1 MTPKITDL
9 LGLFGTRKPVIG
21 VVHLPPLPGSP
32 LCRQSLEEL
41 VERALKDAET
51 LEEGGIDGVLV
62 ENYGDKPFR
71 KKVGPET
78 IATMSIIVEK
88 VVKSLSIPV
97 GVNILRSDCLAALA
111 VASVTGARF
120 IRCNVFTD
128 TLVTDQ
134 GIIEPCAWELMS
146 YRRMLGSRVMIFA
159 DILCKHAKPLVELSP
174 EESARNA
181 AYRGMADAI
190 ILTGRETGLGPDP
203 RYVERVR
210 KAVPDVP
217 LLIGSGFTPEN
228 AEILLKF
235 SDGAIVGTYLKRGG
249 VTEECV
255 DLDRVRK
262 LMSVVKELRR
272 LETE

>member
-1 MTPKITDL
+1 
-9 LGLFGTRKPVIG
+9 
-21 VVHLPPLPGSP
+21 
-32 LCRQSLEEL
+32 
-41 VERALKDAET
+41 
-51 LEEGGIDGVLV
+51 
-62 ENYGDKPFR
+62 
-71 KKVGPET
+71 
-78 IATMSIIVEK
+78 
-88 VVKSLSIPV
+88 
-97 GVNILRSDCLAALA
+97 
-111 VASVTGARF
+111 
-120 IRCNVFTD
+120 
-128 TLVTDQ
+128 
-134 GIIEPCAWELMS
+134 
-146 YRRMLGSRVMIFA
+146 
-159 DILCKHAKPLVELSP
+159 
-174 EESARNA
+174 
-181 AYRGMADAI
+181 
-190 ILTGRETGLGPDP
+190 GLGPDP